1 MGTGPTGDVRARL
14 AALAEPS
21 RLLVEI
27 FTNVPNP
34 LQIYARSGHTVLVN
48 NAFIEMMGGEPPEE
62 YNVFEDETLVERGVA
77 GLIRRGFAGER
88 ISVPIH
94 WYDIRETRNLPPG
107 TDTSGGRR
115 VAISAEMIP
124 LLDDKGEVSHV
135 LVAFHDHTAEIEARE
150 DAARASR
157 NAERARFA
165 AEVRTTHQSFLAMA
179 AGLLS
184 SSLDLEVTL
193 RLVAQL
199 ATESFADFC
208 IIDLVNT
215 DGSFRRVA
223 TLHRDAHKQ
232 PLLNELQE
240 KYPPHPGSPQP
251 AARVMAS
258 GQAEL
263 LPRIDEESLEAHTV
277 SREHHDL
284 LLRLG
289 LRSHIS
295 FPLRVG
301 DRVVGAISLGYT
313 ETGRYTEDDL
323 PLVQALASHA
333 AVAIENA
340 RLFNAAEQARR
351 EAEMANRAKDEFLA
365 MLGHELRNPLAPIVT
380 ALEISRERQ
389 GASSERK
396 VIERQVDNLRRLVDD
411 LLDVSRITRGAL
423 ELTST
428 PLELADAVHDGV
440 ELARP
445 LLAQRHHELTID
457 MASNLPVHGD
467 RLRLAQ
473 VVSNL
478 LINAARYTEP
488 GGRIAIVG
496 TRVGDEV
503 VLRVR
508 DTGVGM
514 SAELLPHVFDTFM
527 RGSRPIDRA
536 TGGLGLGLAIVRAI
550 TEQHGG
556 RVAARSDGPGRG
568 SELEVTLPAL
578 DANVARQ
585 RTPTELPPPRSG
597 VRGRGFVLVVDD
609 NADAAQLIGDALEM
623 HGFNVV
629 VAMHPH
635 AALVLADK
643 HNPVVALID
652 LGLPDMDG
660 YELANRLRAA
670 DAKIQCVALTGF
682 GAPSDRERTTA
693 AGFVS
698 HLVKPIKMP
707 ALIPL
712 LEQLLSQLPD
722 R

>member
-14 AALAEPS
+14 SALAEPS

-48 NAFIEMMGGEPPEE
+48 NAFIEMMGGAPPEE
-62 YNVFEDETLVERGVA
+62 YNVFEDEILVERGVA

-94 WYDIRETRNLPPG
+94 WYDIRETRNLPAN
-107 TDTSGGRR
+107 TDTSSGRR

-124 LLDDKGEVSHV
+124 LHDDKGEVSHV
-135 LVAFHDHTAEIEARE
+135 LVAFHDHTAAIEARE

-165 AEVRTTHQSFLAMA
+165 AEIRTTHQTFLATA

-208 IIDLVNT
+208 IVDLVNS

-223 TLHRDAHKQ
+223 TLHRDERKQ
-232 PLLNELQE
+232 PLLNELQD
-240 KYPPHPGSPQP
+240 KFPPHPGSPQP
-251 AARVMAS
+251 AARVIAS
-258 GQAEL
+258 RESEL
-263 LPRIDEESLEAHTV
+263 LPNIDEESLDAHSV
-277 SREHHDL
+277 SPEHREL
-284 LLRLG
+284 LSRLG
-289 LRSHIS
+289 LRSHIA

-301 DRVVGAISLGYT
+301 DRVLGAISLGYT

-340 RLFNAAEQARR
+340 RLFNAAEQARH
-351 EAEMANRAKDEFLA
+351 EAELANRAKDEFLA

-396 VIERQVDNLRRLVDD
+396 IIERQVEHLRRLVDD
-411 LLDVSRITRGAL
+411 LLDISRITRGSL

-428 PLELADAVHDGV
+428 PLELADAVHDGI

-445 LLAQRHHELTID
+445 LVGQRHHELTLD
-457 MASNLPVHGD
+457 MAPSLPVHGD

-473 VVSNL
+473 VVANL
-478 LINAARYTEP
+478 VINAARYTEP
-488 GGRIAIVG
+488 GGRISITG
-496 TRVGDEV
+496 TRAGNDV

-514 SAELLPHVFDTFM
+514 SPDLLPHVFETFM
-527 RGSRPIDRA
+527 RGSRPIDRT

-556 RVAARSDGPGRG
+556 RVAARSEGPGRG
-568 SELEVTLPAL
+568 SELEITLPAL
-578 DANVARQ
+578 DANVPR
-585 RTPTELPPPRSG
+585 RTTPTELPPPRSD
-597 VRGRGFVLVVDD
+597 VRGRGVVLVVDD
-609 NADAAQLIGDALEM
+609 NDDAAQLIGDALRI

-629 VAMHPH
+629 VATHPH

-643 HNPVVALID
+643 HSPVIALID

-660 YELANRLRAA
+660 YELANRLRSA
-670 DAKIQCVALTGF
+670 DGKMHCIAITGF
-682 GAPSDRERTTA
+682 GHASDRERTTA